1 MPVSAPEVLT
11 SDHDLA
17 SFDCGKP
24 ALNAWLKTRALAN
37 QRNGFTVVVVVH
49 DEHRVVG
56 YYGLS
61 PTAVEP
67 ALLPR
72 KVRTGQPP
80 NPIPCLLLG
89 QLAMDRAYAGR
100 GVGTALVGHALERA
114 VLAARLTGGRAL
126 LVRAI
131 DEHAVAFW
139 KRRGFMSSPADPY
152 LLFRSL
158 PDIEASLKAAGLA
171 GRAPRQP

>member
-1 MPVSAPEVLT
+1 MSISAPEVLT
-11 SDHDLA
+11 PGHDLT

-67 ALLPR
+67 GVLPR
-72 KVRTGQPP
+72 KIRTGQPP
-80 NPIPCLLLG
+80 NPVPCLLLG
-89 QLAMDRAYAGR
+89 QLAMELAYAGR
-100 GVGTALVGHALERA
+100 GIGTALVGHALERA
-114 VLAARLTGGRAL
+114 ALGARLTGGRAL

-131 DEHAVAFW
+131 DDDAIEFW
-139 KRRGFMSSPADPY
+139 KRRGFLASPSDPY

-158 PDIEASLKAAGLA
+158 PDIEASLRAAGRL
-171 GRAPRQP
+171 

>member
-1 MPVSAPEVLT
+1 LAISAPEVLT
-11 SDHDLA
+11 PDHNLTG
-17 SFDCGKP
+17 FDCGRP
-24 ALNAWLKTRALAN
+24 ALNAWLSTRALAN
-37 QRNGFTVVVVVH
+37 QRNGFTVVVVVVH
-49 DEHRVVG
+49 DERRVVG

-67 ALLPR
+67 TILPR

-89 QLAMDRAYAGR
+89 QLAMDLAYAGR
-100 GVGTALVGHALERA
+100 GIGTALVGHALERT
-114 VLAARLTGGRAL
+114 VLGARLAGGRAL

-131 DEHAVAFW
+131 DEEAIEFW
-139 KRRGFMSSPADPY
+139 KRRGFLSSTADPY

-158 PDIEASLKAAGLA
+158 PDIEASLKAAGRL
-171 GRAPRQP
+171 

>member
-1 MPVSAPEVLT
+1 MSFSAPEVLT
-11 SDHDLA
+11 SNHDLT

-24 ALNAWLKTRALAN
+24 ALNAWLKSRAVAN

-49 DEHRVVG
+49 YEQRVVG

-61 PTAVEP
+61 PTAIEAAV
-67 ALLPR
+67 LPR
-72 KVRTGQPP
+72 KIRTGQPP

-89 QLAMDRAYAGR
+89 QLAIDLAYAGH
-100 GVGTALVGHALERA
+100 GLGAALLGHALERA
-114 VLAARLTGGRAL
+114 VLGARLTGGRAV

-131 DEHAVAFW
+131 DEEAIEFW
-139 KRRGFMSSPADPY
+139 KRHGFLSSPSDPY

-158 PDIEASLKAAGLA
+158 PEIEASLKAAGRL
-171 GRAPRQP
+171 

>member
-1 MPVSAPEVLT
+1 MPISAPEILT
-11 SDHDLA
+11 AGHDLA

-24 ALNAWLKTRALAN
+24 TLNAWLRTRALAN

-49 DEHRVVG
+49 DALRVVG

-67 ALLPR
+67 SVLPR
-72 KVRTGQPP
+72 RIRTGQPP

-89 QLAMDRAYAGR
+89 QLAMDQAYAGR
-100 GVGTALVGHALERA
+100 GIGTALVGHALERA
-114 VLAARLTGGRAL
+114 VLGARLTGGRAL

-131 DEHAVAFW
+131 DEDAIGFW
-139 KRRGFMSSPADPY
+139 MRRGFLPSPVDPY

-158 PDIEASLKAAGLA
+158 PDIEASLKAAG
-171 GRAPRQP
+171 RS